1 MKTTMNN
8 KPYTVIADCRKLS
21 YDEWLKL
28 RKSGIGG
35 SDCAAACGLS
45 RWKTRFE
52 LWLEKS
58 SRFTQ
63 SSVGEAAYWGRI
75 MEPILR
81 DEFSKRTGFE
91 VKEMPAFFRS
101 TANPF
106 MQANIDG
113 CVNTGNGYAILEIKT
128 AGSYAVGDWEDG
140 LPVEYYLQIQ
150 HYLGVIGASKAY
162 VAVLLGGNKFSYQE
176 IARDEDMIK
185 NIIAMEQDFWNN
197 YVVKNVPPPV
207 VAEDKD
213 LLSTLYPAVKQ
224 EGVALPENQI
234 ILFSRYMEAKQAFDE
249 AQKAKDAAEAEL
261 KAVIKDAGKVTCGA
275 FTASWTETKRKS
287 LSTER
292 VKTFLTPEQLE
303 DCTVTTTSRRF
314 SVKSA
319 KQGKS
324 K

>member
-21 YDEWLKL
+21 YDEWLTL

-45 RWKTRFE
+45 RWKTRFD
-52 LWLEKS
+52 LWLEKT
-58 SRFTQ
+58 SRFSQ
-63 SSVGEAAYWGRI
+63 ASVGEAAYWGKI

-101 TANPF
+101 LANPF

-113 CVNTGNGYAILEIKT
+113 CVNTGSGYAILEIKT
-128 AGSYAVGDWEDG
+128 AGSYAVADWEDG

-150 HYLGVIGASKAY
+150 HYLAVIGAAKAY

-197 YVVKNVPPPV
+197 YVLKNVPPPV

-213 LLSTLYPAVKQ
+213 LLYTLYPKVQHDAV
-224 EGVALPENQI
+224 ELSEEHST
-234 ILFSRYMEAKQAFDE
+234 LFSRYLIAKQALDE
-249 AQKAKDAAEAEL
+249 AQKAKDEAEAKL
-261 KAVIKDAGKVTCGA
+261 KALIKDSSKATCGYY
-275 FTASWTETKRKS
+275 TATWSEVNRKA
-287 LSTER
+287 LSNER
-292 VKTFLTPEQLE
+292 VKQLLTPEQLE
-303 DCTVTTTSRRF
+303 SCMITTTSRRF
-314 SVKSA
+314 SIKS
-319 KQGKS
+319 S
-324 K
+324 KGLPKK